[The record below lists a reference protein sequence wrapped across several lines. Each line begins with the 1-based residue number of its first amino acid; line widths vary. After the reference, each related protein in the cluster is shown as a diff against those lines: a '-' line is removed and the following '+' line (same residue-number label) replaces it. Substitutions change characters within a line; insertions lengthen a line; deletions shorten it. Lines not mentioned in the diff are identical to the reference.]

1 MYAQGNDGYN
11 PYGYDPEE
19 YGYIKDGGTLPEVTV
34 YGYYD
39 SGDTAGD
46 GAAESRPGETRTI
59 PSLTGNIPETR
70 VTYGLTSTGKTI
82 ITTTVPIMMC
92 MIRKREEV

>member
-1 MYAQGNDGYN
+1 MAKKRFLTRTMKKATLKPKVYGQKENNQRDFAGLPLLRPAEGKRVDWMSAQGNDGYD

-39 SGDTAGD
+39 SGDD
-46 GAAESRPGETRTI
+46 G
-59 PSLTGNIPETR
+59 
-70 VTYGLTSTGKTI
+70 
-82 ITTTVPIMMC
+82 
-92 MIRKREEV
+92 